1 MTRPLLPAALAALLL
16 AAPLLASCAPSGGPQ
31 PSAAQIAACRQ
42 RADEVH
48 DRQNRGDLYRSDI
61 QAGGA
66 RDAMFSGAGS
76 LGNPV
81 TQLSA
86 RYAHQRMVDSCLRGA
101 AGNVASTPDAP
112 EPSVAPP
119 RPRP

>member
-1 MTRPLLPAALAALLL
+1 MTRPLLPAALAVLLL
-16 AAPLLASCAPSGGPQ
+16 AGCAPSGGPQ

-48 DRQNRGDLYRSDI
+48 NRQNRGDIYRSDI

-76 LGNPV
+76 LGSSV

-86 RYAHQRMVDSCLRGA
+86 RYGHERMVNSCLRGA

-112 EPSVAPP
+112 EPARQPAAPPP